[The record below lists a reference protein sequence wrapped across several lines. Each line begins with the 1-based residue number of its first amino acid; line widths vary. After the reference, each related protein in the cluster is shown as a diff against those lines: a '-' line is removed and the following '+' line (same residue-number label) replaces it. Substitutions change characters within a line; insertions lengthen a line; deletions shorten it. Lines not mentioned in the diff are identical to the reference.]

1 MECTEIEIE
10 TKDGVT
16 RCKDV
21 LLKAEESP
29 VLLGEAQGSY
39 TIRFRMKRLSGWLGL
54 ALWFDCAD
62 EANKRK
68 IEYGGWENQS
78 CTLEEDLN
86 GFGKF
91 LRADRLR
98 PFCRSTGG
106 AAADSEHH

>member
-1 MECTEIEIE
+1 MYGIEIE
-10 TKDGVT
+10 MKDGVT

-21 LLKAEESP
+21 LLKAEENP

-86 GFGKF
+86 GRNSNLDLGN
-91 LRADRLR
+91 LCVR
-98 PFCRSTGG
+98 TGFVH
-106 AAADSEHH
+106 SVEVRVL